1 MKVFKFVPCEALSHF
16 CRTKNIVN
24 AIKNMHHALKILI
37 PKDDY
42 IIRKNELKDQNNLV
56 IVQYKHMNKDFK
68 NLNYKVI
75 DKGRKYMLIEKR

>member
-1 MKVFKFVPCEALSHF
+1 MIHFDIEAL
-16 CRTKNIVN
+16 
-24 AIKNMHHALKILI
+24 
-37 PKDDY
+37 
-42 IIRKNELKDQNNLV
+42 KNELKEQNNLV

>member
-1 MKVFKFVPCEALSHF
+1 MQNKTLTAYKFDRKYSLIFYSGQPVEYGLF
-16 CRTKNIVN
+16 YNIED
-24 AIKNMHHALKILI
+24 L
-37 PKDDY
+37 
-42 IIRKNELKDQNNLV
+42 KNELKEQNNLV